1 MFLILS
7 LVFCLLGI
15 FEGRSPNP
23 VGEML
28 AELQARD
35 EQNREP
41 EPATHVLLRD
51 APEMFRASL
60 FLESPDFPIEEMV
73 KTKAWAELQKEVTAY
88 DQKLEIRRDEIT
100 KERRRAFDRLMAL
113 SVKGVRN
120 RARMAWLSILSTI
133 GFIVF
138 LLLDVPNMRRALAE
152 ARAAKAAREDGTA
165 KGP

>member
-1 MFLILS
+1 
-7 LVFCLLGI
+7 
-15 FEGRSPNP
+15 
-23 VGEML
+23 
-28 AELQARD
+28 
-35 EQNREP
+35 
-41 EPATHVLLRD
+41 
-51 APEMFRASL
+51 MFRASL